1 MGDYGKPT
9 AGSGACTLVVNGIF
23 AYFFYIYTFQ
33 NPDSGSCFAKEGNE
47 AGYGEVPSVTSSEG
61 DTPQEGFIDVS
72 AKFHT
77 WFLYGFILNCVGM
90 GYAVFAFLYHVTESD
105 IVKGFTNLVG
115 CVNCCGG
122 LAWII
127 AGAVFRWRFVGKV
140 CSGDFVAEDLAVAK
154 SEPYA
159 WKTGKFMK
167 IYLLLTLSILGT
179 ICCCGAVAGI
189 AMGAT
194 AARS

>member
-1 MGDYGKPT
+1 
-9 AGSGACTLVVNGIF
+9 
-23 AYFFYIYTFQ
+23 
-33 NPDSGSCFAKEGNE
+33 
-47 AGYGEVPSVTSSEG
+47 
-61 DTPQEGFIDVS
+61 
-72 AKFHT
+72 
-77 WFLYGFILNCVGM
+77 M

-105 IVKGFTNLVG
+105 VVKGITNLVG

-122 LAWII
+122 LAWMIT
-127 AGAVFRWRFVGKV
+127 GAVFRWGFAGKV
-140 CSGDFVAEDLAVAK
+140 CSGDFVPEADAEARE
-154 SEPYA
+154 EPYA

-167 IYLLLTLSILGT
+167 IYLIVTLSIIGT